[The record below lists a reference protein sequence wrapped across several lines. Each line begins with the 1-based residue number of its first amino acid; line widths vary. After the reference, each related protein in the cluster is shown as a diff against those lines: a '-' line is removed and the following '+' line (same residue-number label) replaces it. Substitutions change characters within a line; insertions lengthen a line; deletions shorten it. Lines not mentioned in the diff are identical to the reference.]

1 MIQLKLNI
9 DRILS
14 QSKVGLSRW
23 ELDNIVWNDRTSNPK
38 TLLDFL
44 SRINHLQE
52 LEELDTNQETE
63 LDILID
69 LANELDE
76 SECIELLSDDDELAQ
91 QNFIETLARKTAI
104 EVLTDTKVSFE
115 TMNVTCK
122 LSPNDF
128 ILCAKRT
135 QDLINAIQQLV
146 IQGET
151 LSNDQAGA

>member
-1 MIQLKLNI
+1 MSTLTLNI

-14 QSKVGLSRW
+14 QSQVGLSRW

-44 SRINHLQE
+44 SRINYLRE
-52 LEELDTNQETE
+52 KDELDANEETE
-63 LDILID
+63 LDLLID
-69 LANELDE
+69 LANDLDE
-76 SECIELLSDDDELAQ
+76 AECIELLSNDDELAQ
-91 QNFIETLARKTAI
+91 QRFIETLARQSAI
-104 EVLTDTKVSFE
+104 EVLTSNVVSFD
-115 TMNVTCK
+115 TMNTTCK

-135 QDLINAIQQLV
+135 QDLINAIHELV

-151 LSNDQAGA
+151 LSGDVAGA

>member
-1 MIQLKLNI
+1 MTTLKLNI

-14 QSKVGLSRW
+14 QSQVGLSRW
-23 ELDNIVWNDRTSNPK
+23 ELDNIVWNDRTSNPN

-44 SRINHLQE
+44 SRINYLKE
-52 LEELDTNQETE
+52 LEELNSNQETE

-69 LANELDE
+69 LANDLDE
-76 SECIELLSDDDELAQ
+76 AECIELLSDDDELAQ
-91 QNFIETLARKTAI
+91 QRFIETLARQSAI
-104 EVLTDTKVSFE
+104 EVLTNERVSFE
-115 TMNVTCK
+115 TMNTTCK

-135 QDLINAIQQLV
+135 QDLINAIRELV

-151 LSNDQAGA
+151 LSGDVAGA

>member
-1 MIQLKLNI
+1 MTTLKLNI

-14 QSKVGLSRW
+14 QSQVGLSRW
-23 ELDNIVWNDRTSNPK
+23 ELDNIVWNDRTSNPA

-44 SRINHLQE
+44 SRINYLQE
-52 LEELDTNQETE
+52 LEELDANQNKE

-69 LANELDE
+69 LANNLDE
-76 SECIELLSDDDELAQ
+76 DECIELLSDDDELAQ
-91 QNFIETLARKTAI
+91 QRFIETLARQSAI
-104 EVLTDTKVSFE
+104 EVLTDAKVSFE
-115 TMNVTCK
+115 TMNTTCK

-135 QDLINAIQQLV
+135 QDLISAIHELV

-151 LSNDQAGA
+151 LSSDVAGA